1 MKLHLR
7 IDSQNLCHT
16 MFTVFVNGA
25 NAGTLVLRNDEY
37 HVLVDWLLGINEGE
51 LTITGQDE
59 NAEAYR
65 NLTE

>member
-16 MFTVFVNGA
+16 MLTVFVNGA